1 VADRIA
7 IKKLTA
13 SDCTLFEAVFRKIG
27 AGNQKSINLNADVLT
42 GQFYPNLS
50 TTAAASN
57 NEIALAISL
66 YGPSGKSAHNLSR
79 KIIKNATY
87 KNWRLNGEFIY
98 GPPSDPTRY
107 ANIAPGD
114 LAIMVFKGDLA
125 PSGMDLI
132 IVSQEDPSDA
142 ALHAELSSLFGN
154 KSMMAVSPG
163 IVANSAAAAAV
174 PDGHP
179 IFIAAA
185 DPEIDAALE
194 DAAQGGEAG
203 TSKLLKNKKGKKVS
217 AADLAKA
224 KSKAELTGRD
234 GEGLVNAY
242 LASLLAAGG
251 ISAYDWTSSQNAV
264 SPYDFVTY
272 EAGTKTLIDAK
283 ATGGDFDN
291 PIHLSLSEVVEA
303 AGETPYRIYRVFN
316 LNEDGG
322 KLRISDDIRPM
333 AQALKDIHEKHIPNG
348 VRVDSFS
355 IAASALSWGPEIYVE
370 RPESEEQL

>member
-1 VADRIA
+1 MAERIA

-42 GQFYPNLS
+42 GQLYPNLS
-50 TTAAASN
+50 TAAAASN

-66 YGPSGKSAHNLSR
+66 YGPSGKPAHKLSR

-107 ANIAPGD
+107 DDIVPGD
-114 LAIMVFKGDLA
+114 FAIMVFKGDVT
-125 PSGMDLI
+125 PTGMDLI
-132 IVSQEDPSDA
+132 IVAQGSPEDA
-142 ALHAELSSLFGN
+142 ALHTALAALFGN
-154 KSMMAVSPG
+154 KSMIAVSSG
-163 IVANSAAAAAV
+163 DIAAAAATANA

-179 IFIAAA
+179 IYVAAA
-185 DPEIDAALE
+185 DPEMDAALE

-203 TSKLLKNKKGKKVS
+203 TTKLLKNKKGKKVS
-217 AADLAKA
+217 PAEFA
-224 KSKAELTGRD
+224 KSKAKTELTGQD

-242 LASLLAAGG
+242 LASLLASGKINSYTWASSENA
-251 ISAYDWTSSQNAV
+251 IS
-264 SPYDFVTY
+264 PFDFEIN

-283 ATGGDFDN
+283 ATGGDFTN
-291 PIHLSLSEVVEA
+291 PIHLSLAEIVEA
-303 AGETPYRIYRVFN
+303 AGETPYRIYRVFDLSEN
-316 LNEDGG
+316 GG
-322 KLRISDDIRPM
+322 KLRISDDIRPL
-333 AQALKDIHEKHIPNG
+333 AQTLKDTHEKHIPKG

-355 IAASALSWGPEIYVE
+355 IAISALTWGPELYVE
-370 RPESEEQL
+370 RPDGEE